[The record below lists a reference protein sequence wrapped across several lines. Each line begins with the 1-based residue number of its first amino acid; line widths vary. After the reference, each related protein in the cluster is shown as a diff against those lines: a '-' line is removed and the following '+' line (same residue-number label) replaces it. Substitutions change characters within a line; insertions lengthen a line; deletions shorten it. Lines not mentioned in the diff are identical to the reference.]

1 MRAHLYSR
9 VQPEG
14 AERVGK
20 PSYAADFLAADFFLL
35 RELFRLAGALRAEAF
50 LPFRLA
56 DFRLAGDLRAEAFFA
71 VFRFAVFR
79 LADFFL
85 AAAISPPYGVLCF
98 RNGVRQQAL
107 VIRHERRRCL

>member
-9 VQPEG
+9 ALPEG
-14 AERVGK
+14 AERAGK
-20 PSYAADFLAADFFLL
+20 LRYAADFLAADFFL
-35 RELFRLAGALRAEAF
+35 RRVLFRFAGA
-50 LPFRLA
+50 
-56 DFRLAGDLRAEAFFA
+56 LRAEAFFA